1 MTRLPCHYPR
11 PDRYPAAP
19 GQSVKS
25 AFRLFVRAAKKPNHR
40 HRRLLRARRERADE
54 LAAFQLNELH
64 SIPASSPRRRGTE
77 SRRPWPRRRRHPAR
91 RFANGRPR
99 SSLMMQAKSR
109 RCRVAQSRA
118 TKKGSAAR
126 RRRSPVAA
134 NIAPRDTPIA
144 EALRQAPCDMFGPRS
159 CVLWVMNVQ
168 ALLWRA
174 GNVALN
180 RAPDLATAP
189 SFMSS
194 SRTG

>member
-99 SSLMMQAKSR
+99 SSLMRQAKSR

-126 RRRSPVAA
+126 RRDRQLPPTSHLEIRQLQRRYAKPLATCLAPVAV
-134 NIAPRDTPIA
+134 
-144 EALRQAPCDMFGPRS
+144 CCGS
-159 CVLWVMNVQ
+159 
-168 ALLWRA
+168 
-174 GNVALN
+174 
-180 RAPDLATAP
+180 
-189 SFMSS
+189 
-194 SRTG
+194 